1 MALVVMSNLMTYS
14 RKRNH
19 HYNTKFQH
27 ITITTYNCNANEC
40 VSLKMRG
47 CGGIMDN
54 PTWVLKNGEKRRIL
68 KGGAELQMEKALFV
82 EAATSLLT
90 KRVEGI

>member
-1 MALVVMSNLMTYS
+1 
-14 RKRNH
+14 
-19 HYNTKFQH
+19 
-27 ITITTYNCNANEC
+27 
-40 VSLKMRG
+40 
-47 CGGIMDN
+47 
-54 PTWVLKNGEKRRIL
+54 LKNGEKRRIL